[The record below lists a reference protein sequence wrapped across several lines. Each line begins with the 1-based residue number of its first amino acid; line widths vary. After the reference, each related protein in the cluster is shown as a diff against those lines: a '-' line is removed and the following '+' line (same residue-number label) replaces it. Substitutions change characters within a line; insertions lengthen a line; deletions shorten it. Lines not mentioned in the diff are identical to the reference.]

1 MDYRLPMMEF
11 CIGEWMVQLCGDR
24 SLVKSQIS
32 LKSMMKTFEN
42 EDQGVLVEFN
52 ELGLEEVDKTIVERD
67 GQEQFSNFPREI

>member
-11 CIGEWMVQLCGDR
+11 CIGEWMVQLCRDR

-52 ELGLEEVDKTIVERD
+52 ELGLEEVAPTIVERD